1 MWGNASKCSWWL
13 SLGCGDDGW
22 YLLFTLCFYVFLI
35 LCNGHVLLIKLG
47 KKVIKHEK
55 KLNKMKYKE
64 TPRSVGPGR
73 FQGGGGIC
81 DGLWDLPDSCLWYL
95 HSISDLAP
103 RICFNS
109 RGHLPLMSK
118 AMGIVS
124 PPCEGC
130 PLQLWKER
138 ALSVFLWH
146 TSACTSRV
154 WCV

>member
-1 MWGNASKCSWWL
+1 MLMVVVFRVWRWRMIL
-13 SLGCGDDGW
+13 VI
-22 YLLFTLCFYVFLI
+22 YFMLLCI
-35 LCNGHVLLIKLG
+35 LNPLQWTCIAYKTR